1 MMGDGRGSRW
11 VVDRG
16 MERGSPTYVTLLVGS
31 GNWGANLIWTRAR
44 LLGASPKVA
53 SFYSRSC
60 EVT

>member
-44 LLGASPKVA
+44 LLGARPKVV
-53 SFYSRSC
+53 SF
-60 EVT
+60 